1 MSLLQIL
8 NNVTNPSIVDRA
20 KNLFTSLLDIL
31 ASLNSRVSA
40 ELSVDYAS

>member
-8 NNVTNPSIVDRA
+8 NYVTNPSIVARA
-20 KNLFTSLLDIL
+20 KSLFTSLLDIL

-40 ELSVDYAS
+40 ELSGDFAS